1 MTSIEPME
9 PVDEEEG
16 NLVDLEDVS
25 ESDHAHNSSKRIE
38 DTNEDNV
45 NQIVDLVEPPLTI
58 PTFGSK
64 GII

>member
-25 ESDHAHNSSKRIE
+25 ESKHIHNSVACTE
-38 DTNEDNV
+38 YANEDNLE
-45 NQIVDLVEPPLTI
+45 QSVDPEEPVILDLLMD
-58 PTFGSK
+58 
-64 GII
+64 